1 MKSNKKISVIMSA
14 YNSEDSVENSITSIL
29 NQTYEDLELLIMDD
43 ASTDNT
49 FKICESLKNKD
60 QRIKL
65 YKNKSNLGLTKS
77 LNKLI
82 SLSSG
87 EIIARQDSDD
97 ISKKERIEKQLKFLE
112 ENNLDAC
119 TSRAKIMYSQKITPR
134 FSLLLPKKL
143 VIKYKNPFIH
153 GTLFIK
159 KNVLI
164 ENNSYDERF
173 VYSQDY
179 KLMADLI
186 KKNKKI
192 LIMNENLYS
201 LNMEN
206 NISTLKAKEQ
216 NYYAK
221 CVRKNIS
228 PI

>member
-1 MKSNKKISVIMSA
+1 MSA

-49 FKICESLKNKD
+49 YKICESLKNKD

>member
-1 MKSNKKISVIMSA
+1 MKNNKKISVIMSV
-14 YNSEDSVENSITSIL
+14 YNSEDSVDDSITSIL
-29 NQTYEDLELLIMDD
+29 DQTYQDLELLIMDD

-49 FKICESLKNKD
+49 YKICENLKNKD
-60 QRIKL
+60 QRIRL

-82 SLSSG
+82 SLSEG

-97 ISKKERIEKQLKFLE
+97 VSKKERIEKQLKFLE

-119 TSRAKIMYSQKITPR
+119 TSRAKIMHSQKITPR
-134 FSLLLPKKL
+134 FSFLFPKKI
-143 VIKYKNPFIH
+143 VIRYKNPFIH

-164 ENNSYDERF
+164 DNNCYDERF
-173 VYSQDY
+173 IYSQDF
-179 KLMADLI
+179 KLMSDLI
-186 KKNKKI
+186 KKNKRIMI
-192 LIMNENLYS
+192 LNENLYS
-201 LNMEN
+201 LNMKN
-206 NISTLKAKEQ
+206 NISALKTEEQ

>member
-49 FKICESLKNKD
+49 YKICESLKNKD

>member
-97 ISKKERIEKQLKFLE
+97 LSKKERIEKQLKFLE

-143 VIKYKNPFIH
+143 VIRYKNPFIH

-179 KLMADLI
+179 KLMSDLI

-206 NISTLKAKEQ
+206 NISTLKTKEQ
-216 NYYAK
+216 YYYAK

>member
-1 MKSNKKISVIMSA
+1 MSA

-49 FKICESLKNKD
+49 YKICESLKNKD

-134 FSLLLPKKL
+134 FSLLLPNKL

-159 KNVLI
+159 KNV
-164 ENNSYDERF
+164 R
-173 VYSQDY
+173 
-179 KLMADLI
+179 
-186 KKNKKI
+186 KI
-192 LIMNENLYS
+192 
-201 LNMEN
+201 
-206 NISTLKAKEQ
+206 
-216 NYYAK
+216 
-221 CVRKNIS
+221 
-228 PI
+228 